1 MMLAKVRHFFA
12 SPIFE
17 DPDKTRL
24 ARILN
29 GFGWAVIVIMLVLI
43 VNRIST
49 QTWVGGSTSYTFPLV
64 VFIILIMQFII
75 RIGYVH
81 FAGRF
86 AVTLI
91 WITMT
96 YQASQADGLWDV
108 ALISHLA
115 VILLAALMLGWRE
128 GVVVGA
134 FSLVAIWYFAY
145 QHYIGLHEFKLDPPL
160 NYARDLTA
168 VFVITS
174 VLIYYL
180 VYIMNR
186 SLAESNVELKER
198 LRAESKLQLQ
208 ADYLT
213 ALHETTLGLVN
224 RLELNPLLESII
236 ARASDLL
243 NTSHVAIDLV
253 LPDEST
259 LKQVHGFG
267 IFAGYDGEFTPKGKG
282 LIGKVWQSGTII
294 HAQDYNSW
302 EGRDPEAE
310 YVGFGAVLGAPL
322 KSGSRVIGVLTV
334 ATIGNQK
341 DFTAEQVIIMERLAT
356 LASIAIDNARLYQ
369 EAQIEIAERKL
380 AEEKIQLQAEYLTA
394 LHETALGLV
403 NRLELNP
410 LLESIIARAS
420 DLLGTENVA
429 LDLVLQDGSAL
440 RQEIGLGKFAPFNG
454 TVIGENVGASGKAW
468 KTGKTVV
475 VKQYEQWDE
484 KIPHLE
490 GTGFAIVACVP
501 LKSGNKVIG
510 ILAIASTEAREFT
523 QEQLILLERFA
534 ALASIAIDN
543 ARLYQEAQTEII
555 ERKLA
560 EEKLKT
566 QAQYLNALNETTLGL
581 VNRLELNPLLESI
594 IARASDLLDTE
605 EVALHLVLPD
615 DSALKQ
621 EIGNGKF
628 SQFNEILTHKSYGV
642 IGNVWASGKSMMV
655 ENYSQWSG
663 RIVEVEGIG
672 FESVICAPLKSG
684 ATVIG
689 VIVAAHIG
697 KHKKFTEEELT
708 LLEKITALASI
719 AIDNAR
725 LYQEAQTEILE
736 RKIIETELRASDER
750 FRKVFNNNKVA
761 ISIVTLEEGIFLEAN
776 EAFWQITGLTPE
788 KALGHSALEFNLWKK
803 PEDRAEFVKELTE
816 KGSLSNVEVVFPTSR
831 ISLAYYELINLKN
844 QLCIVCLF
852 YDITELRQAERAF
865 KESEERFRK
874 VFQASPVAICITTL
888 EEGRLLDANQAYWNL
903 TEYSVEESLGKTAQ
917 ELDMWNLTEDRKKFV
932 NDIKAKRSLTNP
944 NYQFLTYKTHQPRS
958 VIAFYELI
966 ELREQTG
973 ILSMFYDVTEQ
984 RQIQEALRN
993 AESRTRAILESM
1005 PDMIFEISKEGV
1017 FLDYVAS
1024 TEITPLVPPSEF
1036 IGKNVNQFF
1045 PEHIVEQTLFSL
1057 ERAIATEQL
1066 HAFEYELT
1074 HEGETRFFEAR
1085 ISPVTD
1091 ETAIV
1096 MVRDISQRKWVE
1108 TEREK
1113 LITELENKNAESETL
1128 RESVSI
1134 VVETLDKSEAI
1145 DRILEQLEKVIP
1157 YNSASVQLLD
1167 ENMLEIVS
1175 TRGLEPKSEHIGMR
1189 FEINDNEPAN
1199 ALLHG
1204 EAPYVLIDDVQVST
1218 SVFTEDMHSKIH
1230 AWMAIP
1236 LRVKGQL
1243 IGIIALDGYTTGQFT
1258 EKDAELALTYA
1269 NQVAIAI
1276 ENARLFSELQ
1286 NELVERKRLIEELES
1301 KNTELERFT
1310 YTVSHDLKS
1319 PLITIKGFLG
1329 FLEQDAMNNNQVR
1342 LKSDI
1347 QRISEATSKMQ
1358 TLLGDLLNLSR
1369 VGRLVQASE
1378 YTPFNEIISEALEI
1392 VHGRLMKHEIR
1403 VRVHPNLPTVY
1414 VDRPRIVE
1422 VMQNLIDN
1430 AAKFIK
1436 PEANPLIE
1444 IGQNGYD
1451 ESGKP
1456 IFFVQDNG
1464 IGIDEAHHERIFGLF
1479 NKLDAESEGT
1489 GVGLALVKRII
1500 ELHGGRIWIESKL
1513 GKGATFYFTLPTHP
1527 PE

>member
-29 GFGWAVIVIMLVLI
+29 GFGWAVIAIMLVLI
-43 VNRIST
+43 INRIST

-75 RIGYVH
+75 RTGYVH

-96 YQASQADGLWDV
+96 YQAAQADGLWDV

-198 LRAESKLQLQ
+198 LRAEQKLQLQ

-243 NTSHVAIDLV
+243 NTPHVAIDLV

-267 IFAGYDGEFTPKGKG
+267 IFAGYDGELTPKGKG
-282 LIGKVWQSGTII
+282 LIGKVWQNGKVI
-294 HAQDYNSW
+294 HIKDYNAW

-322 KSGSRVIGVLTV
+322 KSGLKVTGVLTA
-334 ATIGNQK
+334 ATLGSQK
-341 DFTAEQVIIMERLAT
+341 KFTAEQELLMERLAT

-394 LHETALGLV
+394 LHETTLGLV

-420 DLLGTENVA
+420 DLLGTDNVA
-429 LDLVLQDGSAL
+429 LDLVLPDGSAL
-440 RQEIGLGKFAPFNG
+440 RQEIGLGKFADFNG
-454 TVIGENVGASGKAW
+454 KLLQENTGAAGAAW

-475 VKQYEQWDE
+475 IKNYDQWD
-484 KIPHLE
+484 KKLPHLNE
-490 GTGFAIVACVP
+490 AEFKTAMCTP
-501 LKSGNKVIG
+501 LKSGDKVIG
-510 ILAIASTEAREFT
+510 ILAVAYTEEKEFNH
-523 QEQLILLERFA
+523 EQSLLLERFA
-534 ALASIAIDN
+534 ALVSIAIDN

-628 SQFNEILTHKSYGV
+628 SQFNNILTHKNYGV
-642 IGNVWASGKSMMV
+642 TGNVWASGKSMMV

-663 RIVEVEGIG
+663 RIVEVEGMG

-684 ATVIG
+684 TRVIG
-689 VIVAAHIG
+689 VIVAAHTS
-697 KHKKFTEEELT
+697 KNKKFTQEELT
-708 LLEKITALASI
+708 LLEKITALASV

-725 LYQEAQTEILE
+725 LYQEAQTEIIE

-788 KALGHSALEFNLWKK
+788 KALGHSAIEFNLWKK

-816 KGSLSNVEVVFPTSR
+816 KGSLSNVEVTFPTNR
-831 ISLAYYELINLKN
+831 FSLAYYELINLKN
-844 QLCIVCLF
+844 QLCIVC
-852 YDITELRQAERAF
+852 
-865 KESEERFRK
+865 
-874 VFQASPVAICITTL
+874 
-888 EEGRLLDANQAYWNL
+888 
-903 TEYSVEESLGKTAQ
+903 
-917 ELDMWNLTEDRKKFV
+917 
-932 NDIKAKRSLTNP
+932 
-944 NYQFLTYKTHQPRS
+944 
-958 VIAFYELI
+958 
-966 ELREQTG
+966 
-973 ILSMFYDVTEQ
+973 MFYDVTEQ

-1024 TEITPLVPPSEF
+1024 NEITPLVPPSEF
-1036 IGKNVNQFF
+1036 IGKSISQFF
-1045 PEHIVEQTLFSL
+1045 PEEIVAQTLFSL

-1074 HEGETRFFEAR
+1074 HENETRFFEAR

-1157 YNSASVQLLD
+1157 FNSASVQLLD
-1167 ENMLEIVS
+1167 ESTLEIVS
-1175 TRGLEPKSEHIGMR
+1175 TRGLEPKSEHIGMK
-1189 FEINDNEPAN
+1189 FEINKEEPAN

-1243 IGIIALDGYTTGQFT
+1243 IGIIALDGYEVGQF
-1258 EKDAELALTYA
+1258 KKSDAELALTYA

-1286 NELVERKRLIEELES
+1286 NELAERKRLIEELES

-1329 FLEQDAMNNNQVR
+1329 FLEQDAM
-1342 LKSDI
+1342 
-1347 QRISEATSKMQ
+1347 
-1358 TLLGDLLNLSR
+1358 
-1369 VGRLVQASE
+1369 
-1378 YTPFNEIISEALEI
+1378 
-1392 VHGRLMKHEIR
+1392 
-1403 VRVHPNLPTVY
+1403 
-1414 VDRPRIVE
+1414 
-1422 VMQNLIDN
+1422 
-1430 AAKFIK
+1430 
-1436 PEANPLIE
+1436 
-1444 IGQNGYD
+1444 
-1451 ESGKP
+1451 
-1456 IFFVQDNG
+1456 
-1464 IGIDEAHHERIFGLF
+1464 
-1479 NKLDAESEGT
+1479 
-1489 GVGLALVKRII
+1489 
-1500 ELHGGRIWIESKL
+1500 
-1513 GKGATFYFTLPTHP
+1513 
-1527 PE
+1527 